1 MLYIFLGKGGGA
13 TPRRLNF
20 KCRRFRTLHS
30 IFIGGESR
38 ENNRDKIARVFIQV
52 KVWLKSSLSQL
63 EGGGGG
69 GVCPSRGTGCGG
81 QTHQKKAF
89 SKYVR
94 EKWPYVGARK
104 GSNGMIVMEVLC
116 FRRLYAFV

>member
-1 MLYIFLGKGGGA
+1 LEHCSFFTISVSSK
-13 TPRRLNF
+13 
-20 KCRRFRTLHS
+20 
-30 IFIGGESR
+30 
-38 ENNRDKIARVFIQV
+38 NNRDKIARIFIQV

-63 EGGGGG
+63 ERGGGG
-69 GVCPSRGTGCGG
+69 GVCPSRGTGYGG
-81 QTHQKKAF
+81 QTHQKKAC